1 MSITRDQF
9 NVGQEATATCR
20 SVTPTTSVEWLANGL
35 VVASAT
41 STQKLVL
48 LFTPVNDSIHGQV
61 YVCRVIRGGG
71 RMATQNFTVQVN
83 GKFLSY

>member
-1 MSITRDQF
+1 MSITLSQF

-20 SVTPTTSVEWLANGL
+20 SVTPTTSMEWLANGL

-48 LFTPVNDSIHGQV
+48 LFSLVNDSIHGQV
-61 YVCRVIRGGG
+61 YVCRVTRDGG
-71 RMATQNFTVQVN
+71 MTATQNFTVQVN
-83 GKFLSY
+83 GKI